1 MIISGKNSVLEL
13 IKTNPN
19 RIKNILI
26 SQKFPED
33 IFDIFKEILRK
44 ENLRIEK
51 TNEINLAK
59 LTNRKGHQGIVAIIK
74 DFQFSNVED
83 LLRNKKEKNIVLI
96 LDKILDPRNLGT
108 IIRVSECSGALG
120 IIIPKHNIAKIGEG
134 TYKSAEGALEHVQ
147 IAQTPNLVQAINKL
161 KENGF
166 WIVGAE
172 ASATEIYTNLK
183 YETDIGL
190 VIGGEHTGLSRLV
203 KENCDFLVKIPMY
216 GNINSLNTANAC
228 GIIIYEILRQRN

>member
-13 IKTNPN
+13 IKTNPE

-26 SQKFPED
+26 SQKFPE
-33 IFDIFKEILRK
+33 KEILKR
-44 ENLRIEK
+44 EHLRIEK
-51 TNEINLAK
+51 TNDMHLAK
-59 LTNRKGHQGIVAIIK
+59 LTNRKDHQGIVAIIK

-83 LLRNKKEKNIVLI
+83 LLKNKKEKNIVLI

-108 IIRVSECSGALG
+108 IIRVAECSGTLG

-134 TYKSAEGALEHVQ
+134 AYKSAEGALEHVQ

-161 KENGF
+161 KQNGF

-172 ASATEIYTNLK
+172 EDACDTYTSLK

-216 GNINSLNTANAC
+216 GNINSLNAANAC
-228 GIIIYEILRQRN
+228 GIIIYEILRQRNELIN